1 MKWLARLFTKRS
13 NWSLPY
19 FIFLL
24 LFVVLPLVLIFIY
37 AFQDNDGN
45 FTLENFSKFISNPEA
60 ANTFVYS
67 SGVAIITTL
76 ICILLGYP
84 AAYILSNRELCR
96 SRVMVVMFILPSS
109 SVVSSLPS
117 LLQAAREATIRAA
130 KIIAKIFLVIFS
142 S

>member
-60 ANTFVYS
+60 VEIRKGN
-67 SGVAIITTL
+67 L
-76 ICILLGYP
+76 Q
-84 AAYILSNRELCR
+84 R
-96 SRVMVVMFILPSS
+96 SKLDR
-109 SVVSSLPS
+109 
-117 LLQAAREATIRAA
+117 
-130 KIIAKIFLVIFS
+130 
-142 S
+142 

>member
-13 NWSLPY
+13 SWSLPY

-45 FTLENFSKFISNPEA
+45 FTLDNFSKFISNPEA

-67 SGVAIITTL
+67 IGVAIITTL

-96 SRVMVVMFILPSS
+96 SRVMVVLFILPMWINIL
-109 SVVSSLPS
+109 VRTL
-117 LLQAAREATIRAA
+117 ATVAL
-130 KIIAKIFLVIFS
+130 FD
-142 S
+142 